1 MQVTKTVEE
10 TRKQIKQWKKEG
22 KTIGLV
28 PTMGFLHEG
37 HASLIRK
44 CREQNDIDVVSDF
57 VNPTQFGPNE
67 DLEAYPRDFERDSKL
82 CESLG
87 ADLIFAPSPE
97 DMYHDPHAFVSIDTL
112 SETLC
117 GKTRPIHFKGV
128 CTVVTK
134 LFHIVAP
141 DRAYFGEKDAQQ
153 LAIIRKMVKDL
164 NFDIEIVGCPIVREE
179 DGLAKSSRNTYL
191 NDKERQAALCLS
203 RAVKTGKEVI
213 YTGADAKEVLNPM
226 KAIIEAEPLA
236 RIDYVMMVDAL
247 TMQPIEKADRDVLVA
262 MAVYIGKTRL
272 IDNFSYGV

>member
-10 TRKQIKQWKKEG
+10 TRKQIKAWKKEG
-22 KTIGLV
+22 KTVGLV

-37 HASLIRK
+37 HASLIKK
-44 CREQNDIDVVSDF
+44 CREQNDIVVVSDF
-57 VNPTQFGPNE
+57 VNPTQFGPTE

-87 ADLIFAPSPE
+87 ADLIFCPEPSE
-97 DMYHDPHAFVSIDTL
+97 MYHDPHAFVSIDTL

-141 DRAYFGEKDAQQ
+141 DRAYFGQKDAQQ
-153 LAIIRKMVKDL
+153 LAIIRKMVSDL
-164 NFDIEIVGCPIVREE
+164 NFDIEIVGCPIIREE

-191 NDKERQAALCLS
+191 SPEERKAALCLS
-203 RAVKTGKEVI
+203 KAVKAGQEAIHAGIPAEELLGKCE
-213 YTGADAKEVLNPM
+213 
-226 KAIIEAEPLA
+226 
-236 RIDYVMMVDAL
+236 
-247 TMQPIEKADRDVLVA
+247 Q
-262 MAVYIGKTRL
+262 
-272 IDNFSYGV
+272 